1 MTARWC
7 VAWLGVCLIAAAG
20 CRTRD
25 LSAVERSPTAVA
37 REQRLEKVLADR
49 NAGLDGQPIA
59 RWVLP
64 ASLREISGLVITK
77 SGNLLVQGDEVGE
90 IWQLDYRR
98 GILVKQFFLGDKA
111 QHGDFEGITVV
122 NDTLYMITSSGKI
135 YQFQEGADNAHVPF
149 RVFDTG
155 LKNMCEFEG
164 IAFDPSIN
172 SLLLACKHV
181 HEKDVRDAIL
191 IFRWSLA
198 GDTTTNRLSK
208 LVVPLGSGVL
218 GPNGWKT
225 LHPSDITVDPVTGN
239 YVLLASLE
247 KAMIEITP
255 AGEVV
260 FVRLLARTHEQ
271 AEGIAIT
278 KDSILIISDEAKQSP
293 AAITLYKWP
302 LR

>member
-1 MTARWC
+1 MTARRC
-7 VAWLGVCLIAAAG
+7 GGWLGVCLIAAAG

-37 REQRLEKVLADR
+37 REQRLEKALADR
-49 NAGLDGQPIA
+49 NAGLDGQPLA

-64 ASLREISGLVITK
+64 AALREISGLVITK
-77 SGNLLVQGDEVGE
+77 SGNLLAQGDEVGE

-98 GILVKQFFLGDKA
+98 GILAKHFSLGDKA
-111 QHGDFEGITVV
+111 ERHDFEGITAV
-122 NDTLYMITSSGKI
+122 NDTLFMLTSTGKI
-135 YQFQEGADNAHVPF
+135 YQFREGAEGAHVPF
-149 RVFDTG
+149 RMFDTG

-164 IAFDPSIN
+164 IAFDPAIN

-208 LVVPLGSGVL
+208 LVVPLGNGVL
-218 GPNGWKT
+218 APNGWKT

-239 YVLLASLE
+239 DVLLASLE

-255 AGEVV
+255 AGEIV
-260 FVRLLARTHEQ
+260 FVRLLARAHDQ

-278 KDSILIISDEAKQSP
+278 KDSILIISDEAKQGP
-293 AAITLYKWP
+293 AVITLYKWP

>member
-7 VAWLGVCLIAAAG
+7 GAWLGVCLIAAVG

-37 REQRLEKVLADR
+37 REQRLEKALADR

-64 ASLREISGLVITK
+64 AALREISGLVITK

-98 GILVKQFFLGDKA
+98 GILVKHFSLGDKA
-111 QHGDFEGITVV
+111 QRGDFEGITVV
-122 NDTLYMITSSGKI
+122 NDTLYMLTSNGKI
-135 YQFQEGADNAHVPF
+135 YQFLEGAEDAHVPF
-149 RVFDTG
+149 RMFDTG

-208 LVVPLGSGVL
+208 LVVPLGNSVL
-218 GPNGWKT
+218 GSNGWKT

-247 KAMIEITP
+247 KAMIEVTP

-271 AEGIAIT
+271 AEGVAIT

>member
-7 VAWLGVCLIAAAG
+7 GAWLGVCLIAAAG

-77 SGNLLVQGDEVGE
+77 SGNLLVQGDEVGA

-122 NDTLYMITSSGKI
+122 NDTLFMLTSNGKI

-172 SLLLACKHV
+172 SLLLACKQISN
-181 HEKDVRDAIL
+181 EDVRDALVIY
-191 IFRWSLA
+191 RWSLKSGSGA
-198 GDTTTNRLSK
+198 RLSK
-208 LVVPLGSGVL
+208 LTVPLATVIGT
-218 GPNGWKT
+218 NGWKT
-225 LHPSDITVDPVTGN
+225 LHPSDISIDPLTGN
-239 YVLLASLE
+239 YVLVASEE
-247 KAMIEITP
+247 KALIAITP
-255 AGEVV
+255 AGAVV
-260 FVRLLARTHEQ
+260 FAHPLPALHHHP
-271 AEGIAIT
+271 EGVAIT
-278 KDSILIISDEAKQSP
+278 EDSILVVSDETEQLP
-293 AAITLYKWP
+293 AMITLYKWP
-302 LR
+302 